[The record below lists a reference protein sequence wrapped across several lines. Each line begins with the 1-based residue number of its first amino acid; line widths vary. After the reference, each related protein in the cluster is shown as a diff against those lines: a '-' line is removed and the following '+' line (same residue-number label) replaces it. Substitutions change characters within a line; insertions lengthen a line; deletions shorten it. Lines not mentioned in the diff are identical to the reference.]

1 MSLPSDPKARE
12 NIKKCLQEISNSM
25 TRIEGERDYIKEAIK
40 DICEE
45 YQLSKKTFRRLAKT
59 YHKQNFSIEVA
70 EHEEFENM
78 YEELTNETTLGA
90 QNV

>member
-12 NIKKCLQEISNSM
+12 SIKKCLQEISNSM

-45 YQLSKKTFRRLAKT
+45 HQLSKKTFRKLAKT
-59 YHKQNFSIEVA
+59 YHKQNFSVEVA
-70 EHEEFENM
+70 EHEEFESM
-78 YEELTNETTLGA
+78 YEELTNETSLGA